1 MMTNWR
7 RLDMD
12 SPVAQTPAAGSVN
25 WRAIMLFLLT
35 LLIVGLCAALA
46 LPFLPAITGAVAL
59 TIATRK
65 PYDLLERH
73 IRRPT
78 LTAALGVLLVT
89 LLIVVPSVYLAQEVG
104 QQLVAGATLVQ
115 SGTAQDWLTGTIDR
129 IPWLHR
135 FLDQAQSAVN
145 FRQAAE
151 ATAGFVA
158 ARLKQL
164 LTGSVSTVTQLVLML
179 FTLFFLFRDR
189 KGAAQAFR
197 SLLPLGENNKDRLM
211 ERMTNT
217 IEATLQG
224 SLTIAAIQGALGGV
238 MFWILNVPNAVIW
251 AVAMALMAL
260 IPSLGT
266 FLIWM
271 PVAIYL
277 ALTGH
282 WVQAAILTGWGAFVI
297 GTVDNLLYPTL
308 VGTKMQLHTVPVF
321 FSVLGGIGLFGIS
334 GIVLGPLTLTTAVT
348 LLRMWNPDALPA
360 DAGEQARHSAGHC
373 DTIWPSAGG

>member
-1 MMTNWR
+1 
-7 RLDMD
+7 
-12 SPVAQTPAAGSVN
+12 
-25 WRAIMLFLLT
+25 MLFLLT
-35 LLIVGLCAALA
+35 LVIVGLCAALA
-46 LPFLPAITGAVAL
+46 YPFLPAITGAVAL

-65 PYDLLERH
+65 PYDWLERH
-73 IRRPT
+73 VRRPT
-78 LTAALGVLLVT
+78 LTAALGVLLAA
-89 LLIVVPSVYLAQEVG
+89 LLIVGPAVFLAQKVG
-104 QQLVAGATLVQ
+104 QQLVAAATVVQ
-115 SGTAQDWLTGTIDR
+115 SGAAQGWVTETIDR
-129 IPWLHR
+129 IPWLNR
-135 FLDQAQSAVN
+135 VIDQAQSAVN

-151 ATAGFVA
+151 GTAGFVA
-158 ARLKQL
+158 ARLKGL
-164 LTGSVSTVTQLVLML
+164 LAGSVSTVTQLVLML

-189 KGAAQAFR
+189 KGAARAFR
-197 SLLPLGENNKDRLM
+197 SVLPLDESQTDKLV

-224 SLTIAAIQGALGGV
+224 SLTIAAVQGALGGII
-238 MFWILNVPNAVIW
+238 FWILDVPNAVIW
-251 AVAMALMAL
+251 AVAMAILAL

-282 WVQAAILTGWGAFVI
+282 WLKASILTGWGAFVI

-308 VGTKMQLHTVPVF
+308 VGTKMQLHTVPVL

-348 LLRMWNPDALPA
+348 LLRMWSSSALPT
-360 DAGEQARHSAGHC
+360 DAREQARH
-373 DTIWPSAGG
+373 